1 MLSGAPASATGQ
13 STISRYACR
22 IGVERAPPHTA
33 RLYAAG
39 FDAARRIFL
48 GEKATKWRCER
59 GHLDGVTTNGVLLMH
74 AAAGGFAS
82 GGAQPPEAGEWMEV
96 SVGGAVF
103 SLDENRLAPCLN
115 KKASSHLAS
124 VSSF

>member
-48 GEKATKWRCER
+48 GEKATKWRDER

-74 AAAGGFAS
+74 AAAGGFAT
-82 GGAQPPEAGEWMEV
+82 QPPAAEAGEWMEV